1 MKKRYIIPTV
11 EMLIL
16 EQEDNL
22 LAGSPGYYDEYSGN
36 AGYSRSLEDFADDAD
51 ELSRQMNNLFFASE

>member
-1 MKKRYIIPTV
+1 MKKRYIKPTV
-11 EMLIL
+11 EVLIL

-36 AGYSRSLEDFADDAD
+36 SGYSRSLEDYAD
-51 ELSRQMNNLFFASE
+51 E